1 MVVQR
6 LGLYAS
12 TAGVW
17 VQSLAGEQR
26 YRMPRGAVKGKKKKE
41 LNTMIISFSQSQPLK
56 FFDKLFQI
64 QI

>member
-1 MVVQR
+1 MVES

-12 TAGVW
+12 PAGVW
-17 VQSLAGEQR
+17 VQSMAGEQR
-26 YRMPRGAVKGKKKKE
+26 YRMPSGAVKGKKKE
-41 LNTMIISFSQSQPLK
+41 LNTKSQPLK